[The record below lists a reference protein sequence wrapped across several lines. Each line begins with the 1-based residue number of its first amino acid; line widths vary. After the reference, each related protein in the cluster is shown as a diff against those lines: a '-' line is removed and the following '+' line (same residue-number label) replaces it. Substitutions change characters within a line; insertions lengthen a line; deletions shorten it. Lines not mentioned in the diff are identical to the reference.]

1 MGKLERKEGLRRAVK
16 DGILTVEEAHKILEK
31 RGCPLEAPVRAWL
44 NRRKK

>member
-16 DGILTVEEAHKILEK
+16 DGILTVEKAHEILDK
-31 RGCPLEAPVRAWL
+31 RGCHPDAPVRAWL